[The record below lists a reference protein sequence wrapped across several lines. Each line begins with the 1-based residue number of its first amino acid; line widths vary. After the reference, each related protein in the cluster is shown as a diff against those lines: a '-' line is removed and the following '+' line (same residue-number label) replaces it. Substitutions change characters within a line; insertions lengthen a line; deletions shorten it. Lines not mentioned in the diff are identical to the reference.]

1 MASTRTGAHAG
12 DAMSKCYRDAYE
24 GRSPWTLALSRG
36 AAAPALPVQENA
48 YTEEVVEAE
57 EEGAVE
63 AHAARPPSPPPA
75 PPPVK
80 KKKKKRAHHPVAS
93 ADPFRTPPDEVA
105 RDTRLAMAELPAG
118 VDAAPGAGAGA
129 ADASSMGVDVVSKA
143 ARRSESPTLQ
153 RIRKRRK
160 AECEDDALCVRPD
173 LDARSVHCA
182 VGAAIAATVSAA
194 ASAAVVAA

>member
-1 MASTRTGAHAG
+1 MG
-12 DAMSKCYRDAYE
+12 DDVLAVRRQEAM
-24 GRSPWTLALSRG
+24 LADL
-36 AAAPALPVQENA
+36 AAKVPGIPQVEQE
-48 YTEEVVEAE
+48 Y
-57 EEGAVE
+57 
-63 AHAARPPSPPPA
+63 
-75 PPPVK
+75 
-80 KKKKKRAHHPVAS
+80 
-93 ADPFRTPPDEVA
+93 
-105 RDTRLAMAELPAG
+105 
-118 VDAAPGAGAGA
+118 AGAGA
-129 ADASSMGVDVVSKA
+129 ADAPSMGVDVVSKA